1 MDNPKIS
8 IIMPTMGTRTTIERA
23 IEAIHAQDY
32 KNWELI
38 IQNGGTAHYRDF
50 PDRRIKVYNEPDTGI
65 TDAMNKGMAKATG
78 DIFNWQNDDDAM
90 APGTLT
96 FVSQQLKD
104 HEWLYG
110 YINMTDGSQ
119 GYLWGEQWHGINQLI
134 QGNHVPQPS
143 VYWTRKAYETVGPM
157 DEAQDLTSDYD
168 YWIRLGKAYEPLFVN
183 RVMADY
189 YLHPDQIT
197 QKDQTEQIRQAG
209 ETSRKHGKN

>member
-1 MDNPKIS
+1 
-8 IIMPTMGTRTTIERA
+8 MPTMATRETLFRA
-23 IEAIHAQDY
+23 IEAILNQDY
-32 KNWELI
+32 QNWELI
-38 IQNGGTAHYRDF
+38 IQNGGDPLGEIETKDE
-50 PDRRIKVYNEPDTGI
+50 RIKIFNEKDTGI

-96 FVSQQLKD
+96 FVAQQLRD

-110 YINMTDGSQ
+110 YINMTDGLSQ
-119 GYLWGEQWHGINQLI
+119 GHLWGNQWTGIDQLI

-157 DEAQDLTSDYD
+157 DETQDLTSDYD

>member
-1 MDNPKIS
+1 
-8 IIMPTMGTRTTIERA
+8 MPTMNSLEREDMLERSVMAIIE
-23 IEAIHAQDY
+23 QDY
-32 KNWELI
+32 EDWELI
-38 IQNGGTAHYRDF
+38 IQNGGVPFQFLDDKIDNRV
-50 PDRRIKVYNEPDTGI
+50 KVFNEKDTGI

-90 APGTLT
+90 ASGTLT
-96 FVSQQLKD
+96 FVSHQLKY

-110 YINMTDGSQ
+110 YINMTDGSN
-119 GYLWGEQWHGINQLI
+119 GHLWGTQWNGISQLI

-157 DEAQDLTSDYD
+157 DEEQDLTSDYD